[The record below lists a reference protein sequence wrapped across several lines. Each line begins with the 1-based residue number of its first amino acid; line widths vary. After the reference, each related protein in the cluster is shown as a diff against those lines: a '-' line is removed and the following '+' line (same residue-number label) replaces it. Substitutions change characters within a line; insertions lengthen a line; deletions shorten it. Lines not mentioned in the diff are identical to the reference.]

1 MGSKKMNP
9 EQRNFKKIRTK
20 IKVMQFFFDIRG
32 GIDTIMNFFQTVN
45 TKFYVE
51 VLKLLRDRV

>member
-1 MGSKKMNP
+1 MNP